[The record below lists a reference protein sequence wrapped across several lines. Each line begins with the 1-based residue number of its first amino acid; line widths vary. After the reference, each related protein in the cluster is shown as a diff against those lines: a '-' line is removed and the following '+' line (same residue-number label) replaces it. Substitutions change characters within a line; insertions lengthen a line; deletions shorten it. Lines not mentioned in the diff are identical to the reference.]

1 MFRSTA
7 EDSVSQC
14 QPVSMGWRGKK
25 TRTLE
30 KEGIPVPWEGNT
42 SERVQ
47 GEHGERSGPEPHS
60 FRLKDSQCFSL

>member
-1 MFRSTA
+1 
-7 EDSVSQC
+7 
-14 QPVSMGWRGKK
+14 MGWRGKK
-25 TRTLE
+25 TWTLE